1 MVITGLSAHLP
12 DLRTSPTTSP
22 TEPTFHA
29 FRVRCRN
36 ATVTSELNSSIS
48 VHSHWQQAGTTLTEL
63 METKI
68 WPLGDYNLMKMT
80 VQQQLLF
87 SQRKQQCRQMYFRID
102 TCPQQRSLHQ
112 DLPLTFLWHKWVLD
126 GSIPQACQVP
136 PLAAPLL
143 FCQ

>member
-29 FRVRCRN
+29 FRVSCRN

-68 WPLGDYNLMKMT
+68 WPLGDYNHSHENDCSAATPILPKET
-80 VQQQLLF
+80 VQAN
-87 SQRKQQCRQMYFRID
+87 
-102 TCPQQRSLHQ
+102 
-112 DLPLTFLWHKWVLD
+112 VL
-126 GSIPQACQVP
+126 
-136 PLAAPLL
+136 
-143 FCQ
+143 